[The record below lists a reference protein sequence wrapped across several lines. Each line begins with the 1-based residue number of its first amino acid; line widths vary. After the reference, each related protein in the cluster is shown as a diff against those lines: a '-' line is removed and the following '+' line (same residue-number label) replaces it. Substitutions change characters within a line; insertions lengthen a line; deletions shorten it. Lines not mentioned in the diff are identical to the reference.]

1 MPNVLKA
8 LNIKNNHD
16 EIIARMACL
25 IGKIV
30 HKLSAF
36 DLHIKYK
43 HEILTFYKQ
52 IIDHRDPDNVKQ
64 GIVNLPCFNLLY
76 KDQVGGDP
84 PGTA

>member
-43 HEILTFYKQ
+43 TEILTFYK
-52 IIDHRDPDNVKQ
+52 
-64 GIVNLPCFNLLY
+64 
-76 KDQVGGDP
+76 
-84 PGTA
+84 